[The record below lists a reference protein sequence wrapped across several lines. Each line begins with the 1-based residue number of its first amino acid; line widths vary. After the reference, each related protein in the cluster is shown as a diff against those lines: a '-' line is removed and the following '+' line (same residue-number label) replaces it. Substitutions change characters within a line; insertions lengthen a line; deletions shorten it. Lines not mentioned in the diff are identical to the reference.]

1 MLHNYLETMPT
12 QAPVKGFVAY
22 EHNDISNLD
31 AFADCRTFKSPIK
44 TIGGE
49 LIPDYFALVNEEHE
63 PLPARPVSKS
73 YKLVSHLEMYNQQAK
88 QLKESNLPTNNVWVK
103 DTVLD
108 GGLRATR
115 EIHFNDLRLD
125 IPLNPS
131 TNARLDVSSGRTVLN
146 DEMGARMDTINS
158 VDMSWAF
165 QAFAGAYRNYCR
177 NTQVFG
183 GEKVYHA
190 KRKHTRN
197 LSPESITENSIVGL
211 DTFSNNRDYFRR
223 MQTIDLNRDEW
234 REIMETTLCRNTSRG
249 AVATTD
255 QSKKVNVALL
265 GQMLYRYDQESAELG
280 SNLWAGYNALTAWST
295 HVTEDASWIDDD
307 GKDRSR
313 KARTTDANR
322 VPHVQLKRQAKVR
335 DVMNSDAWTAK
346 LAA

>member
-1 MLHNYLETMPT
+1 MLHNFLETSVPNHNT
-12 QAPVKGFVAY
+12 SKGLTTF
-22 EHNDISNLD
+22 EHHDIGNLD
-31 AFADCRTFKSPIK
+31 AFADCRTFKRSIQ
-44 TIGGE
+44 TIGGKS
-49 LIPDYFALVNEEHE
+49 IPDYFQLVNEYDE

-73 YKLVSHLEMYNQQAK
+73 YKLVSHLEMFDQQAK
-88 QLKESNLPTNNVWVK
+88 QLKDSSLPTNNVWVK

-108 GGLRATR
+108 GGTRATR
-115 EIHFNDLRLD
+115 EVHFNDLRLD
-125 IPLNPS
+125 FP
-131 TNARLDVSSGRTVLN
+131 SGRLN
-146 DEMGARMDTINS
+146 DPMVARMDTINS

-197 LSPESITENSIVGL
+197 LSPESITANSIVGL

-223 MQTIDLNRDEW
+223 LQTINLKRDEW
-234 REIMETTLCRNTSRG
+234 REIMESTLCRNTSRG

-265 GQMLYRYDQESAELG
+265 GQMLHRYDQESADLG

-295 HVTEDASWIDDD
+295 HVTEDASWVDED
-307 GKDRSR
+307 GNDRSR

-322 VPHVQLKRQAKVR
+322 VPHVQLQRQGKVR
-335 DVMNSDAWTAK
+335 DVLNSDAWSAK

>member
-1 MLHNYLETMPT
+1 MYNTDINIP
-12 QAPVKGFVAY
+12 AY
-22 EHNDISNLD
+22 NTGQNITTFEHTDLSNLD
-31 AFADCRTFKSPIK
+31 AFADCRTFKSPIR

-49 LIPDYFALVNEEHE
+49 LIPDYFALVNEQHE

-73 YKLVSHLEMYNQQAK
+73 YKLVSHLEMFDQQAK
-88 QLKESNLPTNNVWVK
+88 QLKDSSLPTHNVWVK

-108 GGLRATR
+108 GGTRATR
-115 EIHFNDLRLD
+115 EVHFNDLRLD
-125 IPLNPS
+125 L
-131 TNARLDVSSGRTVLN
+131 LSGRLT
-146 DEMGARMDTINS
+146 DEMVARMDTINS
-158 VDMSWAF
+158 VDMSWSF

-197 LSPESITENSIVGL
+197 LSPESITANSIVGL

-234 REIMETTLCRNTSRG
+234 REIMENTLCRNTSRG

-255 QSKKVNVALL
+255 QSKKVNVSLL
-265 GQMLYRYDQESAELG
+265 GQMLHRYDQESAELG

-295 HVTEDASWIDDD
+295 HVSEDANWLDED
-307 GKDRSR
+307 GNDRSR

-322 VPHVQLKRQAKVR
+322 VPHVQLQRQGKVR
-335 DVMNSDAWTAK
+335 DVLNSDAWSAK

>member
-1 MLHNYLETMPT
+1 MLHNNLENLTSSVSY
-12 QAPVKGFVAY
+12 APKVTTF
-22 EHNDISNLD
+22 EHNDIGNLD
-31 AFADCRTFKSPIK
+31 AFADCRTFKSPIR

-73 YKLVSHLEMYNQQAK
+73 YKLVSHLEMYDQQAK
-88 QLKESNLPTNNVWVK
+88 QLKESSLPTNNVWVK

-125 IPLNPS
+125 LPAEGKFFDPM
-131 TNARLDVSSGRTVLN
+131 V
-146 DEMGARMDTINS
+146 ARMDTINS

-197 LSPESITENSIVGL
+197 LSPESITANSIVGL

-265 GQMLYRYDQESAELG
+265 GQMLHRYDQETAELG

-295 HVTEDASWIDDD
+295 HVTEDANWVDED

-322 VPHVQLKRQAKVR
+322 VPHVQLQRQAKVR

>member
-1 MLHNYLETMPT
+1 M
-12 QAPVKGFVAY
+12 F
-22 EHNDISNLD
+22 D
-31 AFADCRTFKSPIK
+31 
-44 TIGGE
+44 
-49 LIPDYFALVNEEHE
+49 
-63 PLPARPVSKS
+63 
-73 YKLVSHLEMYNQQAK
+73 QQAK
-88 QLKESNLPTNNVWVK
+88 QLKDSNIPTNNVWVK

-115 EIHFNDLRLD
+115 EVHFNDLRLD
-125 IPLNPS
+125 LP
-131 TNARLDVSSGRTVLN
+131 SGRLTDPMV
-146 DEMGARMDTINS
+146 ARMDTINS

-197 LSPESITENSIVGL
+197 LSPESITANSIVGL
-211 DTFSNNRDYFRR
+211 DTFSNNRNYFRR

-265 GQMLYRYDQESAELG
+265 GQMLHRYDQESAELG

-295 HVTEDASWIDDD
+295 HVTEDASWTDDD
-307 GKDRSR
+307 GNDRTR

-322 VPHVQLKRQAKVR
+322 VPHVQLQRQAKVR
-335 DVMNSDAWTAK
+335 DVINSDAWSAK
-346 LAA
+346 VAA